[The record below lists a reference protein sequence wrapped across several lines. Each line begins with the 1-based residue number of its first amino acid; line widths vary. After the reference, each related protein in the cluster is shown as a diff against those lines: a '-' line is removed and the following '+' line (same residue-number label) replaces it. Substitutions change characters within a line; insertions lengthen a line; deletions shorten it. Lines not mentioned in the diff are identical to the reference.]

1 MSARL
6 PTPVHLVFDPP
17 PEIFASDNHG
27 AFSFP
32 LRHQG
37 RSHLETGRFDEL
49 RFVLSLWH
57 PSEKQSIDL
66 DRAYVEL
73 RASFDPDDDHWT
85 KLAEIEPVVPPYNAG
100 ESFDGWIVLPV
111 LASVTGLKLYG
122 SGFEARARLQLRASV
137 YFVG

>member
-1 MSARL
+1 
-6 PTPVHLVFDPP
+6 VIFDAT

-27 AFSFP
+27 AFQFP
-32 LRHQG
+32 LRHRG
-37 RSHLETGRFDEL
+37 NSHLDTSRFDEI
-49 RFVLSLWH
+49 RVVVSVWH

-73 RASFDPDDDHWT
+73 RASFDPDDEHWT

-100 ESFDGWIVLPV
+100 ESFDGWIVLPI
-111 LASVTGLKLYG
+111 LGASTALKLVG
-122 SGFEARARLQLRASV
+122 AGFEARARLQLRASA